1 MAFENAAKLV
11 EILAEEMRRSGADP
25 HKLSTVSGVSG
36 DKLALLQEGAWK
48 ELTVQEVAA
57 ITEALQIDFFDL

>member
-11 EILAEEMRRSGADP
+11 EILAEELRKSGADP
-25 HKLSTVSGVSG
+25 HKLATTSGVSEG
-36 DKLALLQEGAWK
+36 KLTLLQEGAWRK
-48 ELTVQEVAA
+48 LTVQEVAA